1 MHCSCPVVHRTVW
14 SANEQKARIAYQME
28 IQQLL
33 AALGL

>member
-1 MHCSCPVVHRTVW
+1 VVHRTVRC
-14 SANEQKARIAYQME
+14 ANQQKAGIAYQME